1 MSITFLSILL
11 LQSVPFLW
19 FRNSLGRVPFT
30 IIAWSSLAVLQGFL
44 GGVWEE
50 IPDLYTALALNA
62 LLLTYSF
69 SILRK
74 NTVRSANARL
84 FLFASLGS
92 FTYLFHEFLNFFG
105 FKRLLQVLT
114 WGYDSAGSLS
124 LLLQVDA
131 CNTYLKNCTDS
142 FSETFPASLSDYPQ
156 NYALSITSFLPGSF
170 SYSLESIVNGYASI
184 YLTSIILLWVVC
196 VSFVQRYA
204 NRSKIVLAIFLPF
217 VALFGYWSHVFGSG
231 FLSYIFAAIIFFAGI
246 IVVDA
251 SFNRNP
257 KIGFIFFAI
266 VLLNLWLTYQLLV
279 LPLALPFF
287 ALIWMQFSV
296 VTATKKL
303 MILISMT
310 VALITL
316 GLLIMLS
323 DPKVQGVS
331 YISRILVDGGI
342 QPIPLPLF
350 MLSTVFGVIV
360 TLKKRNEI
368 GPFVS
373 LTYLSTVL
381 VAASLAT
388 YSFFEKGYVAYY
400 PMKFMYLSML
410 FSLLLAMT
418 ALASPSK
425 LFAHNRLNFTAK
437 TSIFLVLWYSIQL
450 SSPSGYPFSSVMMGS
465 AYGYVKGVI
474 EGVSNNRGMACSTAI
489 IQGFEEKAKRSAD
502 LVLVVDQNGFN
513 ELDTRWINV
522 LSRTWND
529 VTFSFELS
537 ATQNRNNLNAVISP
551 NGKGFVVVQ
560 KNELDFSEFSTINPE
575 FKIKTNC

>member
-1 MSITFLSILL
+1 MSTTFLSILL
-11 LQSVPFLW
+11 LQSIPFLW

-30 IIAWSSLAVLQGFL
+30 VIAWSSLAVLQGFL
-44 GGVWEE
+44 GGLWQE

-74 NTVRSANARL
+74 NKVRSASARV

-92 FTYLFHEFLNFFG
+92 FTYLFHEFLDFFG
-105 FKRLLQVLT
+105 LKRLLQVLT

-184 YLTSIILLWVVC
+184 YLTSIILLWIVC
-196 VSFVQRYA
+196 VSFVRLYT
-204 NRSKIVLAIFLPF
+204 NRSNIVLAIFLPF
-217 VALFGYWSHVFGSG
+217 VVLFGYWSHVFGSG
-231 FLSYIFAAIIFFAGI
+231 FLSYILASIIFFAGI
-246 IVVDA
+246 TVIDA
-251 SFNRNP
+251 IFKKNQ
-257 KIGFIFFAI
+257 KLGFIYFAI
-266 VLLNLWLTYQLLV
+266 VFLNLWLTYQLLV
-279 LPLALPFF
+279 LPLALSFV
-287 ALIWMQFSV
+287 ALIWMQSSG
-296 VTATKKL
+296 VTANRKL
-303 MILISMT
+303 MILTSI
-310 VALITL
+310 VAALITSII
-316 GLLIMLS
+316 LIVLS
-323 DPKVQGVS
+323 DPNVQGVS

-350 MLSTVFGVIV
+350 MFSIAFGVIV
-360 TLKKRNEI
+360 TLRKRSEI
-368 GPFVS
+368 GPFIS
-373 LTYLSTVL
+373 LTYFSTVI

-410 FSLLLAMT
+410 FSFLLAIT
-418 ALASPSK
+418 AVASMNK
-425 LFAHNRLNFTAK
+425 LFTDSRLNFTAK
-437 TSIFLVLWYSIQL
+437 TSIFVLLSYSIQL
-450 SSPSGYPFSSVMMGS
+450 SSPSGYPYSSVMMGS
-465 AYGYVKGVI
+465 AYGYAKGVI

-529 VTFSFELS
+529 ETFSIELS
-537 ATQNRNNLNAVISP
+537 ASQNRNNLDAVIYPS
-551 NGKGFVVVQ
+551 GKGLLVVQ
-560 KNELDFSEFSTINPE
+560 KNELDLSEFSTINPD